1 MSLLT
6 FLGQM
11 ARDQMVLHSLVSWE
25 GGKILVWDVTC
36 PDTLA
41 PSYVSLAVH
50 EPGAVT
56 AEAEYTKL
64 LKCRVLLSSYP
75 SIPILVDYE
84 T

>member
-1 MSLLT
+1 MI

-11 ARDQMVLHSLVSWE
+11 VRDQMVLHSLVSWK

-41 PSYVSLAVH
+41 SSYVSLAVR
-50 EPGAVT
+50 EPGAVA

-64 LKCRVLLSSYP
+64 TEMQSFPLFIFLYSHAG
-75 SIPILVDYE
+75 
-84 T
+84 